1 MKIEKSQILEF
12 WQIPEEDRKG
22 HYETRTENSWDYSRV
37 EEVTYYIPTDEE
49 KAMVKANVEADKARA
64 DKLYYNVPEETKD
77 AIGSV
82 LDSAMERISY
92 NFDAFDKIDVTG
104 AVSTMSDGL
113 FETYTRAV
121 EKPQGP
127 GAVMSVNV
135 RGIEGSSARIN
146 NVELMKRRSIVDGL
160 DMLLPP
166 EAQKPHMNY
175 FLSLPFLHRDREH
188 ARVAGLD
195 LGVLIQKLH
204 SFTRAIVTHDGFSDA
219 PFAPRQD
226 VNDTRMMLDRNNTKT
241 PDNFHERNIAATR
254 EFLLQKPEYATAL
267 FLWVQAVTDY
277 CRDLKS
283 YVRTEMG
290 PNQQQIAKEAPF
302 WDTIGL
308 LEGGNLEQKH
318 FVDREAYET
327 GKYAN
332 IDHGNKIIPT
342 TGPNSFFYFTPIIS
356 AVMGAL
362 LEESGITH
370 RNAATR
376 DIDPAIHKA
385 AFDKLSLS
393 GIFQRGVLSQNDQP
407 VLIRCP
413 MSKKLGEWLTI
424 DLGEDGKPEDQVL
437 ARFVQKVRE
446 DLASPDYN
454 MAKKLTSIIKEDIEN
469 RMSYRA
475 EEVRAKLDAH
485 AARCPFHNA
494 M

>member
-1 MKIEKSQILEF
+1 MIKDTSKILSVHN
-12 WQIPEEDRKG
+12 IPEEERKG
-22 HYETRTENSWDYSRV
+22 TYVQRSGYTWDYSDYETWV
-37 EEVTYYIPTDEE
+37 EYEPTDEE
-49 KAMVKANVEADKARA
+49 KAMIAANVKADRERA
-64 DKLYYNVPEETKD
+64 DALYYNVPEQTKD
-77 AIGSV
+77 VMGSI
-82 LDSAMERISY
+82 LDSAMDRISY
-92 NFDAFDKIDVTG
+92 GFDAFDKIDVEG

-127 GAVMSVNV
+127 GAVMTVNV
-135 RGIEGSSARIN
+135 RGIEGSSTRIN
-146 NVELMKRRSIVDGL
+146 NIELMKRRSIVDGL

-166 EAQKPHMNY
+166 EAQKAHMNH
-175 FLSLPFLHRDREH
+175 FLSLPFLHRDKERIRAH
-188 ARVAGLD
+188 DLD
-195 LGVLIQKLH
+195 MGTLIQKLH
-204 SFTRAIVTHDGFSDA
+204 TFTRAIVTHDGFTDV

-226 VNDTRMMLDRNNTKT
+226 VEDSRKMLDRNNTKT
-241 PDNFHERNIAATR
+241 PDNFHERNVAAIR

-290 PNQQQIAKEAPF
+290 PNQQEIAKEAPF
-302 WDTIGL
+302 WDTIAL
-308 LEGGNLEQKH
+308 LEGGNQEQKH
-318 FVDREAYET
+318 FVDMEAYQT

-332 IDHGNKIIPT
+332 IDRGNKLIPT

-356 AVMGAL
+356 AVVGAL

-370 RNAATR
+370 KNAATR

-385 AFDKLSLS
+385 AFEKLSLS

-413 MSKKLGEWLTI
+413 MSKRLGEWLTI
-424 DLGEDGKPEDQVL
+424 DLGKEGRPEDQVL

-446 DLASPDYN
+446 DLAAPGYN
-454 MAKKLTSIIKEDIEN
+454 ITKKLTSIIKEDIEN

-485 AARCPFHNA
+485 AAKCPFHQA
-494 M
+494 P